1 MQVVSIISTKG
12 GVGKTTTAANL
23 GGLAADAGLR
33 VLLLDLDVQP
43 TLSSYY
49 ELAHRAPGGI
59 YELLAFNER
68 AVDQLVSRTIVAGL
82 DLVLSN
88 DHRGELNT
96 LLLHAPDGRLRL
108 RHLLPALAPLYDLV
122 LIDTQGA
129 RSVLLEMA
137 VLASGLALSPVTPEI
152 LAAREL
158 RRGTMQL
165 LEDIAPYRHLG
176 IEPPPLDLL
185 INRVHPVSANARMI
199 QQALRDLFRTMPAS
213 ACWAPTCRP
222 SKPIRALR
230 PAACRCIASSIDS
243 HQAELRPPRSTPCAR
258 LLANCSLSGKTDSP
272 SCPAVLHVLLKPGGP
287 MANAHELARG
297 HKRLRALIEF
307 AVSEGWHVK
316 RTRVDTS
323 NSPRPAA
330 PPSTPARPR
339 AITGQ
344 TSTPVRRFAEPS
356 ARPAW
361 PGPPTPRDAAMAEMT
376 SQDMAGKLLA
386 AGFERGGPSATALSD
401 PIADTPMVVTLD
413 QLRPYDHD
421 PAKAQLGLR

>member
-49 ELAHRAPGGI
+49 ELAHRAPSGI

-68 AVDQLVSRTIVAGL
+68 DLGRLISRTIIAGL

-88 DHRGELNT
+88 DHRGELST

-108 RHLLPALAPLYDLV
+108 RHLLPMLAPLYDLV

-137 VLASGLALSPVTPEI
+137 VLASNLALSPVTPEI

-176 IEPPPLDLL
+176 IEPPSLNLL
-185 INRVHPVSANARMI
+185 INRVHTVSANARLI
-199 QQALRDLFRTMPAS
+199 QQALRDLFQDHADIRVLDTDVPAIE
-213 ACWAPTCRP
+213 AYPR
-222 SKPIRALR
+222 
-230 PAACRCIASSIDS
+230 AACRDPWPAGASCRASPATGQS
-243 HQAELRPPRSTPCAR
+243 CA
-258 LLANCSLSGKTDSP
+258 LLAR
-272 SCPAVLHVLLKPGGP
+272 H
-287 MANAHELARG
+287 HAR
-297 HKRLRALIEF
+297 
-307 AVSEGWHVK
+307 
-316 RTRVDTS
+316 
-323 NSPRPAA
+323 
-330 PPSTPARPR
+330 AR
-339 AITGQ
+339 
-344 TSTPVRRFAEPS
+344 RRIVP
-356 ARPAW
+356 
-361 PGPPTPRDAAMAEMT
+361 
-376 SQDMAGKLLA
+376 
-386 AGFERGGPSATALSD
+386 
-401 PIADTPMVVTLD
+401 
-413 QLRPYDHD
+413 
-421 PAKAQLGLR
+421 